1 MQGPFLP
8 RPRPR
13 PDITPPR
20 STNTLPYAIAAQ
32 CAAALLVAVMATGS
46 VTGTASDD
54 AVRQHDTHAA
64 RPAAST
70 RHPAPGPPPQ
80 IGGVASNY
88 PGTAGFAGAAVVALP
103 GALGGQYTGDVVG
116 TATVCADRCASLP
129 VVDWC
134 DCYWGSADQR
144 VADLSYEAWA
154 MVSDEPFST
163 GIIGVRVVLDDPQL
177 AAVYRGGG

>member
-1 MQGPFLP
+1 
-8 RPRPR
+8 
-13 PDITPPR
+13 
-20 STNTLPYAIAAQ
+20 LPYTIAAQ

-54 AVRQHDTHAA
+54 AVRHQDVHAA
-64 RPAAST
+64 RSAATSRQLAPA
-70 RHPAPGPPPQ
+70 PPPQ
-80 IGGVASNY
+80 IDGVASNY

-103 GALGGQYTGDVVG
+103 GALGGQYTGDVLG

-134 DCYWGSADQR
+134 DCYWGSPDQR
-144 VADLSYEAWA
+144 VVDLSYEAWA
-154 MVSDEPFST
+154 VVSDKPLST

-177 AAVYRGGG
+177 AAVYRGAG